1 MLSKTILKKTLIYSL
16 FFSFLV
22 SQTKSSFDQVRKIR
36 LENFK
41 NNYQGKTIKFTTE
54 NSKTVQ
60 GILVNITEE
69 DFILSIDKSAMFY
82 NHKNITTVYLPPGTE
97 DFYITAS
104 FTILG
109 GLAGCLAM
117 VAALDK
123 PNPKVVGTAT
133 GLGTVLGFVVG
144 KNAFYKSQ
152 KIDISGRLRE

>member
-1 MLSKTILKKTLIYSL
+1 MLSRTILKKTLIYSL

-22 SQTKSSFDQVRKIR
+22 SQTKSSFEQVRKIR

-54 NSKTVQ
+54 NLKTVQ
-60 GILVNITEE
+60 GILVNITDE
-69 DFILSIDKSAMFY
+69 DFILSIDKSARFY

-97 DFYITAS
+97 DFYITAG

-109 GLAGCLAM
+109 GLAGFLAM

>member
-1 MLSKTILKKTLIYSL
+1 MLSKTILRKILIYSL

-22 SQTKSSFDQVRKIR
+22 SQTKSSFEQVRKIR
-36 LENFK
+36 LENFEK
-41 NNYQGKTIKFTTE
+41 NYQGKTIKFTTE
-54 NSKTVQ
+54 NSKMVQ
-60 GILVNITEE
+60 GTLVSITEE
-69 DFILSIDKSAMFY
+69 DLILSIDKSAMFY
-82 NHKNITTVYLPPGTE
+82 NHKNINTVYLPPDTE

-109 GLAGCLAM
+109 SLAGCLAM

-133 GLGTVLGFVVG
+133 GLGTVLGFIVG